1 MTTITIDDKEY
12 DSDTMSVESKKQL
25 DSLRYV
31 DSELHRLHAHAAALK
46 TARNAYSQALKRSL
60 QEGEVPKDD
69 EVNIEGLGETIQFVD

>member
-12 DSDTMSVESKKQL
+12 DSDTMSVESKGQL

-31 DSELHRLHAHAAALK
+31 DLELNRLQARAAALE
-46 TARNAYSQALKRSL
+46 TARIAYGRALKRSL